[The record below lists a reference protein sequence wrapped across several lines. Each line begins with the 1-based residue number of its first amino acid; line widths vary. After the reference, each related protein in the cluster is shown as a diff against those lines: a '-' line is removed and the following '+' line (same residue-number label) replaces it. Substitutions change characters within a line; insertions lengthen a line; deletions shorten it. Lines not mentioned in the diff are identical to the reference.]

1 MHIPEDIGSKYRLIV
16 LAGERVSQLKRGALP
31 RIKNTQ
37 GKKLTT
43 IAVEEVSSGL
53 VNFREKVNTRDKI
66 PAHQATPTMPNENI
80 QV

>member
-1 MHIPEDIGSKYRLIV
+1 MHIPEDVGSKYRLIV

-31 RIKNTQ
+31 RIKNPQ

-53 VNFREKVNTRDKI
+53 VNFREREDLGVKI
-66 PAHQATPTMPNENI
+66 PAHQATPTMPNETI
-80 QV
+80 

>member
-16 LAGERVSQLKRGALP
+16 LAGARVSQLKRGALP
-31 RIKNTQ
+31 RIKNIQ

-43 IAVEEVSSGL
+43 IAMEEVSSGL
-53 VNFREKVNTRDKI
+53 IKFREKEIRGDKI
-66 PAHQATPTMPNENI
+66 PAHQATPTMSSENV

>member
-16 LAGERVSQLKRGALP
+16 LAGERVSQLKRGAKP
-31 RIKNTQ
+31 RINTSQ

-53 VNFREKVNTRDKI
+53 INFREKEITSDKI
-66 PAHQATPTMPNENI
+66 PAHQATPTMPNESV